1 MAYNDMINELNI
13 QNASQCIAR
22 ITLKK
27 DVEKEIYS
35 KQYNELMINDTFYS
49 NMYKKTIEMLTTMR
63 TNYVS
68 NIEFYKSVAKMFAST
83 YIPAMIKEYSIT
95 DEKLINILNNIG
107 NGNNIKIFEKGQAE
121 EFVKSYGQDKIS
133 GDVGAFRFRE
143 FICFT
148 PDNDSKYL
156 VVSANESIY
165 NAARMLGSM
174 IHETMHL
181 LIDVTKKENFA
192 PNNSPD
198 VKTSGGFIMNE
209 GLVEMHSQDFA
220 RKYGFIQNPALYY
233 FNNVELCR
241 ILKQIVGKEEFER
254 ISFYGNYK
262 DMLSCLPDELA
273 QQYRINERIRYLDRK
288 GISYDPT
295 NIIINDESKII

>member
-1 MAYNDMINELNI
+1 MEYNDMINELNI
-13 QNASQCIAR
+13 QNASQFIAR

-35 KQYNELMINDTFYS
+35 KQYNELMINDIFYS

-63 TNYVS
+63 PKFVS
-68 NIEFYKSVAKMFAST
+68 NIEFYKYMATTFAKT
-83 YIPAMIKEYSIT
+83 YIPAIIREYSIT
-95 DEKLINILNNIG
+95 DEKLLNILNNIG
-107 NGNNIKIFEKGQAE
+107 SGNNIKIFEKGQAE
-121 EFVKSYGQDKIS
+121 EFVKSHGQYKIN

-148 PDNDSKYL
+148 PDNDSKDL
-156 VVSANESIY
+156 VVSENASIY

-181 LIDVTKKENFA
+181 LIDVTKKENFD
-192 PNNSPD
+192 PNSPD

-241 ILKQIVGKEEFER
+241 TLKQIVGKDEFER
-254 ISFYGNYK
+254 ISFYGDYK
-262 DMLSCLPDELA
+262 DMLSCLPDELV
-273 QQYRINERIRYLDRK
+273 QQYRINERIRYFDRQE
-288 GISYDPT
+288 ISYDPT
-295 NIIINDESKII
+295 NIIINDESKTL